1 MPWAKLRRGLTGR
14 DVSPMF
20 ESVVFAIYLGFCDNL
35 GTVSLTD
42 MPTFDLSDLSPQD
55 VIELVSAMNTD
66 GVLHAITGSKL
77 KVSDDDATAI
87 KTVLDLLRSAS
98 QTSNDPKSDSRSAE
112 IKYDISNLHALE
124 IQFLIS
130 KLRDREVQF
139 TIDELVLKVSRHHEH
154 AVDNALEESAVELQL
169 LESHQTESR
178 LIKQG
183 TQSPYCQICGQT
195 PAAPIDLRRQ
205 VGMVV
210 LMKIYTS
217 EMTLCSSCA
226 DEAYRQFQK
235 STAIKGWTGIRS
247 ALMNPIVIGTN
258 AVNKSKH
265 RKNLEKKG

>member
-1 MPWAKLRRGLTGR
+1 MGLGLTDR
-14 DVSPMF
+14 NISPMF
-20 ESVVFAIYLGFCDNL
+20 VSVDFAIYLGFCNSL
-35 GTVSLTD
+35 GTVSITD

-55 VIELVSAMNTD
+55 VLELVSAMNTD
-66 GVLHAITGSKL
+66 GVLHAITSSKL
-77 KVSDDDATAI
+77 KVSEDDAAEI

-112 IKYDISNLHALE
+112 LKYDISNLHSLE

-130 KLRDREVQF
+130 KLRDRDVQF
-139 TIDELVLKVSRHHEH
+139 TIDELVLIVPRHQEH
-154 AVDNALEESAVELQL
+154 AVDNALEESAAELQL
-169 LESHQTESR
+169 LESSQTESR

-195 PAAPIDLRRQ
+195 PAASIDLRRQ

-210 LMKIYTS
+210 LMKTYTS

>member
-1 MPWAKLRRGLTGR
+1 MRDGLTYR
-14 DVSPMF
+14 DSSPKF
-20 ESVVFAIYLGFCDNL
+20 IRVTFTLNLGFCDIL
-35 GTVSLTD
+35 GTVLLSD
-42 MPTFDLSDLSPQD
+42 MATFEIGDLSPQD
-55 VIELVSAMNTD
+55 LIELVSAMNTD

-77 KVSDDDATAI
+77 KVSDDDSAEI

-98 QTSNDPKSDSRSAE
+98 QTTNDLKSDSRSSE
-112 IKYDISNLHALE
+112 LKYDISNLHSLE

-130 KLRDREVQF
+130 RLRDRDVQF
-139 TIDELVLKVSRHHEH
+139 TIDEQVLKVPRHHEQV
-154 AVDNALEESAVELQL
+154 VDNALEESAAELQL

-183 TQSPYCQICGQT
+183 TQSPYCEICGQT

-210 LMKIYTS
+210 LMKTYTS

>member
-1 MPWAKLRRGLTGR
+1 MF
-14 DVSPMF
+14 VSDIC
-20 ESVVFAIYLGFCDNL
+20 AHHLGSCGSL
-35 GTVSLTD
+35 STLSLTD
-42 MPTFDLSDLSPQD
+42 MPTFDISDLSPQD
-55 VIELVSAMNTD
+55 VLELVSAMNTD

-77 KVSDDDATAI
+77 KVSEDDATEI
-87 KTVLDLLRSAS
+87 KTVLDLLRSAPR
-98 QTSNDPKSDSRSAE
+98 TTNDPKTNSRSAE
-112 IKYDISNLHALE
+112 IKYDVSNLHSLE

-130 KLRDREVQF
+130 KLRDRDVHF
-139 TIDELVLKVSRHHEH
+139 TIDEMVLHIPRHHEH
-154 AVDNALEESAVELQL
+154 AVDDALEESATELQL
-169 LESHQTESR
+169 LESNQTELR

-183 TQSPYCQICGQT
+183 IQSPYCQICGQT

-210 LMKIYTS
+210 LMKTYTS

-226 DEAYRQFQK
+226 DDAYRQFQK

>member
-1 MPWAKLRRGLTGR
+1 
-14 DVSPMF
+14 
-20 ESVVFAIYLGFCDNL
+20 
-35 GTVSLTD
+35 
-42 MPTFDLSDLSPQD
+42 
-55 VIELVSAMNTD
+55 
-66 GVLHAITGSKL
+66 
-77 KVSDDDATAI
+77 
-87 KTVLDLLRSAS
+87 
-98 QTSNDPKSDSRSAE
+98 
-112 IKYDISNLHALE
+112 
-124 IQFLIS
+124 
-130 KLRDREVQF
+130 VQF
-139 TIDELVLKVSRHHEH
+139 TIDELVLKVSRQHEDE
-154 AVDNALEESAVELQL
+154 VDNALEESAVELQL
-169 LESHQTESR
+169 LESHQTEAR

-210 LMKIYTS
+210 LMKTYTS

-265 RKNLEKKG
+265 RKNLKEKG

>member
-1 MPWAKLRRGLTGR
+1 
-14 DVSPMF
+14 
-20 ESVVFAIYLGFCDNL
+20 
-35 GTVSLTD
+35 

-55 VIELVSAMNTD
+55 VIELVAAMNAD
-66 GVLHAITGSKL
+66 GVLHAISGSKL
-77 KVSDDDATAI
+77 NVSDVDATEI
-87 KTVLDLLRSAS
+87 KTVLDLLRSAP
-98 QTSNDPKSDSRSAE
+98 QTTNDLNSDSPSADV
-112 IKYDISNLHALE
+112 KYDLSELHALE
-124 IQFLIS
+124 IQFLET
-130 KLRDREVQF
+130 KLRDRDVHF
-139 TIDELVLKVSRHHEH
+139 TIDELVLSVPRDQEH
-154 AVDNALEESAVELQL
+154 IVDNALEESAVEFQA

-205 VGMVV
+205 VGMIVI
-210 LMKIYTS
+210 MKIYTS

-265 RKNLEKKG
+265 RKNLKEKG

>member
-1 MPWAKLRRGLTGR
+1 MSWTKLRRGLI
-14 DVSPMF
+14 DCEISPMF
-20 ESVVFAIYLGFCDNL
+20 VSVVFAIYLGFCDSL
-35 GTVSLTD
+35 GTVLLTN

-55 VIELVSAMNTD
+55 VLELVSAMNTD

-77 KVSDDDATAI
+77 KVSEEDATAI
-87 KTVLDLLRSAS
+87 KTVIDLLRSAP
-98 QTSNDPKSDSRSAE
+98 QTTIDPKSDSHSVQ
-112 IKYDISNLHALE
+112 IKYDISNLHSLE

-130 KLRDREVQF
+130 KLRDRDVQF
-139 TIDELVLKVSRHHEH
+139 TIDELVLKVPRHQEH
-154 AVDNALEESAVELQL
+154 AVDNALEESASELQL
-169 LESHQTESR
+169 LESNQTESR

-183 TQSPYCQICGQT
+183 KQSPYCQICGQS

-210 LMKIYTS
+210 LMKTYTS

>member
-1 MPWAKLRRGLTGR
+1 
-14 DVSPMF
+14 
-20 ESVVFAIYLGFCDNL
+20 
-35 GTVSLTD
+35 

-55 VIELVSAMNTD
+55 VLELVSAMNTD

-77 KVSDDDATAI
+77 KVSEDDAAEI

-112 IKYDISNLHALE
+112 LKYDISNLHSLE

-130 KLRDREVQF
+130 KLRDRDVQF
-139 TIDELVLKVSRHHEH
+139 TIDE
-154 AVDNALEESAVELQL
+154 SAAELQL

-183 TQSPYCQICGQT
+183 TQSPYCQICGKT

-210 LMKIYTS
+210 LMRTYTS

-226 DEAYRQFQK
+226 DVAYRQFQK

-258 AVNKSKH
+258 AVNKGKH